1 LAFHGRVAGEWTL
14 SGTIELLICTKVR
27 TSLDLRGTH
36 LSATIKIAIEV
47 GRDTGGKFTA
57 L

>member
-14 SGTIELLICTKVR
+14 SGTIELLICTEVC
-27 TSLDLRGTH
+27 TSLDLRTH
-36 LSATIKIAIEV
+36 LRATVKFAIQV
-47 GRDTGGKFTA
+47 GCDTGGEFTA